1 MENKLKKLWPLATLA
16 LLSSASLVH
25 AENNKKDKNAQP
37 DGMTTQPVNPSARGT
52 VGNGFFASIEPFV
65 WKAHEDGLTPT
76 ITNTNGTA
84 TPSGASNYYDAEFD
98 HMHFK
103 WDWGFHLGVGVNLS
117 HDEWDS
123 LLNWTH
129 FRTTASQ
136 DTDCCQ
142 NGPDATTIYPQFFA
156 KRPQDPNQQPVVT
169 GSNAKWKLRLDM
181 VDWELGRKFF
191 TGRWLSIRPF
201 MGLRGAWI
209 RQNMDINYFDE
220 NGVDIPTDQFYEV
233 DMKNKFWGV
242 GPRIGMNTQ
251 WNFSKEFSF
260 YGDAAISLLYGRFKV
275 TQEEE
280 LDPDTI
286 LDISDQWRT
295 SRFIGD
301 LAVGIRYEH
310 LFEDKEFKFTGSFGW
325 ENHIFFD
332 QNNFKH
338 FVTNITGADVLTW
351 TIPDWDNN
359 NLSTQGWTL
368 SLRFDF

>member
-1 MENKLKKLWPLATLA
+1 MENKLKKMWPLATLA
-16 LLSSASLVH
+16 LLSSASLVQ
-25 AENNKKDKNAQP
+25 AQCVP
-37 DGMTTQPVNPSARGT
+37 DNGMTNKSVNPSARGT

-76 ITNTNGTA
+76 ITNTDGA
-84 TPSGASNYYDAEFD
+84 AVPSGASNYYDAKFD

-103 WDWGFHLGVGVNLS
+103 WDWGFHLGLGVNLA
-117 HDEWDS
+117 HDEWDT

-129 FRTTASQ
+129 YRTTASQ
-136 DTDCCQ
+136 ETDCCE
-142 NGPDATTIYPQFFA
+142 NGPSATTIYPQFFA
-156 KRPQDPNQQPVVT
+156 QQPASTNDQPVVT
-169 GSNAKWKLRLDM
+169 NSNAKWKLRLDM
-181 VDWELGRKFF
+181 VDWELGRKFY
-191 TGRWLSIRPF
+191 TGRWLSLRPF

-209 RQNMDINYFDE
+209 RQKMDIDYSGGD
-220 NGVDIPTDQFYEV
+220 VATDQFYDV
-233 DMKNKFWGV
+233 DMKNHFWGV
-242 GPRIGMNTQ
+242 GPRIGLNTQ

-260 YGDAAISLLYGRFKV
+260 YGDGAISLLYGRFKV

-280 LDPDTI
+280 VGADTK
-286 LDISDQWRT
+286 LDISDNWRT
-295 SRFIGD
+295 SRFVTD

-325 ENHIFFD
+325 EHHMFFD

-338 FVTNITGADVLTW
+338 FVTNATMGDVMTW
-351 TIPDWDNN
+351 TIPDWDGN